1 MAPNQ
6 VLTMLNQEIGAL
18 EKISEQQ
25 RNEEI
30 ETLLSKQ
37 RDAEEEFDIGVA
49 EIGRRYEKIK
59 QDRTA
64 TLSKIAERLGELFSP
79 EYTPLEEMYNIQHF
93 GIT

>member
-1 MAPNQ
+1 MH
-6 VLTMLNQEIGAL
+6 
-18 EKISEQQ
+18 EKI
-25 RNEEI
+25 RLI
-30 ETLLSKQ
+30 
-37 RDAEEEFDIGVA
+37 V
-49 EIGRRYEKIK
+49 EKIK